1 MKTARAS
8 LLGLMLSCLPLMAQA
23 AFLSDTVKIGVMN
36 DESGPYADLQ
46 GPGSVIATKMAVED
60 FGGKVDGH
68 PIEVIVGDHQ
78 NKPDIGMGI
87 ARQWYDVEKVG
98 AIVDLPQSAV
108 ALGVARVAHDKN
120 RVALISASNLDGLT
134 GKDCSPNQV
143 QWGFNNCSLAKSA
156 AQTAGQPDTKTWF
169 LIVVDLATGHDLQ
182 SVLTGMIEEHGG
194 NVVGAVR
201 HPLGAADFSQYL
213 LEAQASHA
221 QVIALIDATSDF
233 VGAMKQAAE
242 FHIGP
247 STGQKL
253 IGITVFEPDIRSLGL
268 NAAQGT
274 LLTMPFYWNLN
285 DGTRAFSER
294 FAKRFDGKMPTV
306 FQAAAYSATLHY
318 LKAVA
323 AAGGDADGAVVVR
336 EMKKLPVEDPIFG
349 KSTLRPDGLEI
360 HPMYRF
366 EVKSPGE
373 SKSPWDLYK
382 LIATIPAED
391 AFRSMDEGGCPY
403 LKEMSESK

>member
-1 MKTARAS
+1 MTTVRAA
-8 LLGLMLSCLPLMAQA
+8 LMGLMLWCLPLAVHA
-23 AFLSDTVKIGVMN
+23 AFLSDIVKIGVMN

-46 GPGSVIATKMAVED
+46 GPGSVAATKMAVED
-60 FGGKVDGH
+60 FGGKVNGH

-143 QWGFNNCSLAKSA
+143 QWGFNNYSLAKSA
-156 AQTAGQPDTKTWF
+156 AQSAGQSDTKTWF
-169 LIVVDLATGHDLQ
+169 FIVVDLATGHDLQ
-182 SVLTGMIEEHGG
+182 SVLSSMVEAHGG
-194 NVVGAVR
+194 KVIGAVR

-221 QVIALIDATSDF
+221 QVIALINATSDF

-268 NAAQGT
+268 TAAQGT

-285 DGTRAFSER
+285 DQTRGFSER

-323 AAGGDADGAVVVR
+323 VAGGDADGAAVIR
-336 EMKKLPVEDPIFG
+336 DMKKLPVDDPVFG
-349 KSTLRPDGLEI
+349 KSTLRPDGLEV

-366 EVKSPGE
+366 EVKSPAE
-373 SKSPWDLYK
+373 SQGPWDLYK
-382 LIATIPAED
+382 LIATIPGDD
-391 AFRSMDEGGCPY
+391 AFRPIAEGGCRY
-403 LKEMSESK
+403 LEEMSPPK

>member
-1 MKTARAS
+1 MKTARAA
-8 LLGLMLSCLPLMAQA
+8 LLGLVLSCLPLLAQA

-46 GPGSVIATKMAVED
+46 GPGSVISTKMAVED
-60 FGGKVDGH
+60 FGGNVDGH
-68 PIEVIVGDHQ
+68 PIEVVVGDHQ

-87 ARQWYDVEKVG
+87 ARQWYDVEKIG

-120 RVALISASNLDGLT
+120 RVALISASNLDSLT

-143 QWGFNNCSLAKSA
+143 QWGFNNYSLAKSA

-182 SVLTGMIEEHGG
+182 SVLTSMVEAHGG
-194 NVVGAVR
+194 KVIGAVR
-201 HPLGAADFSQYL
+201 HPLAAADFSQYL
-213 LEAQASHA
+213 LAAQASHA
-221 QVIALIDATSDF
+221 QVIALINATSDF

-285 DGTRAFSER
+285 DDTRAFSER
-294 FAKRFDGKMPTV
+294 FAKRFGGKMPTV

-323 AAGGDADGAVVVR
+323 AAGGDADGAAVVR

-349 KSTLRPDGLEI
+349 KTELRVDGLEV

-366 EVKSPGE
+366 EVKSPAE
-373 SKSPWDLYK
+373 SKGPWDLYK
-382 LIATIPAED
+382 LIATIPAAD
-391 AFRSMDEGGCPY
+391 AFRSVADGGCPY
-403 LKEMSESK
+403 LKEMSEVK